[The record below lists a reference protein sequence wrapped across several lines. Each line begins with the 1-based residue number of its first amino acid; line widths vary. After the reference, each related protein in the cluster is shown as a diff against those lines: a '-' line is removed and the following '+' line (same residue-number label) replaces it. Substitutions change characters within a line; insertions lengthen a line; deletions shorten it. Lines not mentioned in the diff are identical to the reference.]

1 MARFKRLVDLNSEFR
16 IQNEILNEV
25 IKLKR
30 GAIFDMDGTLF
41 DTEKLYRR
49 AWIETADIFGVERK
63 PEIAAMMSGGTMGK
77 FLDVLPEYFPTVN
90 AIEYVNHVLQRAK
103 NDIENNLEMKPGVVE
118 ILTYCREN
126 NISTAIA
133 SSSEKNAI
141 IKNIRRAGI
150 EKFFDAIVGGDQIT
164 NGKPAPDIFL
174 LAAKKIN
181 LPPNDCYAFEDSLN
195 GIRSAAAANCAA
207 IMVID
212 QVIPPPDVRELCAR
226 VFNSLNEALDWIKK

>member
-1 MARFKRLVDLNSEFR
+1 M
-16 IQNEILNEV
+16 
-25 IKLKR
+25 KR

-41 DTEKLYRR
+41 DTEKLYRQ
-49 AWIETADIFGVERK
+49 AWIETADTFGVERK
-63 PEIAAMMSGGTMGK
+63 PEIAALMSGGTVDRFFK
-77 FLDVLPEYFPTVN
+77 VLSQYFPTVDGR
-90 AIEYVNHVLQRAK
+90 EYVKRVFQRVVK
-103 NDIENNLEMKPGVVE
+103 DIEKNLEMKPGVVE
-118 ILTYCREN
+118 ILTYCREQ

-133 SSSEKNAI
+133 SSAGTADV

-150 EKFFDAIVGGDQIT
+150 EKFFDAIVGGDQVT

-195 GIRSAAAANCAA
+195 GIRAAAAANCAA

-212 QVIPPPDVRELCAR
+212 QTQPTPDVRELCAG
-226 VFNSLNEALDWIKK
+226 VFNSLNEALEWIKN